1 MSSKLCI
8 VLALLIHHLQS
19 SASFLVRSHIGRPHK
34 AIMLSESSQDG
45 ASISADAN
53 MESTYASLVD
63 RLISRY
69 ERQSAA
75 NELQNNQLFVG
86 IAGGPGSGKSTLAGA
101 VAQRINK
108 LMQTDEGAAACVCLP
123 MDGFHYTRAELQS
136 IGKSPDNNY
145 TYEDLLAR
153 RGAPWTFDAEGCIS
167 KFTEARINGKASL
180 PIYSRV
186 KSDPVED
193 GVTLN
198 SEKKIVLLEGNYLLS
213 WRDSRWQPLQANNV
227 FDETWYISCKNLADQ
242 RERLVRRHLET
253 WSEEKTKMWGSG
265 EEGAGAKA
273 DANDM
278 LNLVWIDE
286 MSKGYADLTIEST

>member
-1 MSSKLCI
+1 LAAA
-8 VLALLIHHLQS
+8 ALLHQS
-19 SASFLVRSHIGRPHK
+19 SGFLLGPQIGRPHK
-34 AIMLSESSQDG
+34 AIMFSQSSEDG
-45 ASISADAN
+45 AVDAK
-53 MESTYASLVD
+53 MEATYVSLVD

-75 NELQNNQLFVG
+75 DELQNNQLFVG
-86 IAGGPGSGKSTLAGA
+86 IAGGPGSGKSTLASA
-101 VAQRINK
+101 VAQRINLQLK
-108 LMQTDEGAAACVCLP
+108 VDDACIVLP

-136 IGKSPDNNY
+136 IANSPDNNY

-153 RGAPWTFDAEGCIS
+153 RGAPWTFDAEGCIQ
-167 KFTEARINGKASL
+167 KFTEARVNGKASL

-193 GVTLN
+193 GVTLH
-198 SEKKIVLLEGNYLLS
+198 SETKIVLLEGNYLLS
-213 WRDSRWQPLQANNV
+213 WRDSRWQPLQKKNV
-227 FDETWYISCKNLADQ
+227 FDETWYIACKSLDDQ
-242 RERLVRRHLET
+242 RERLVQRHLET

-278 LNLVWIDE
+278 LNLVWIEE
-286 MSKGYADLTIEST
+286 MSKGFESLTIESI